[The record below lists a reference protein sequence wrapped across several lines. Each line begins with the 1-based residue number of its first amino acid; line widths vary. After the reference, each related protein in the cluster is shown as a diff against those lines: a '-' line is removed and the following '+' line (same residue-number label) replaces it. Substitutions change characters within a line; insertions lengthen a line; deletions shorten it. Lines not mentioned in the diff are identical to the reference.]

1 MGGPLE
7 CVPHLV
13 TAVRGNISWYW
24 FSHVR
29 MGVASLVGLS
39 CVLTGYSVL
48 GQGAN
53 IL

>member
-1 MGGPLE
+1 MEGPLE

-13 TAVRGNISWYW
+13 TVVRGNISWYW

-29 MGVASLVGLS
+29 MGVASSDGLS
-39 CVLTGYSVL
+39 CVLWLFSL

-53 IL
+53 ILT